1 MTDHPVTLSLPD
13 AIFDPIRQ
21 IAEAK
26 DQPVEQV
33 VLDQLRSVISVKLPP
48 LPPDEEAELI
58 AFKFLSDDTLRN
70 IARGQMAESLQ
81 ERMQV
86 LMTRN
91 NMGTITSAEYDE
103 LANLVERGQRLTL
116 RKAWAAGILME
127 RGYSMTGDDL
137 TMESE

>member
-1 MTDHPVTLSLPD
+1 MSNHPVTLSLPD

-26 DQPVEQV
+26 DQPLEQV
-33 VLDQLRSVISVKLPP
+33 VLDQLRSVISVTLPP

-70 IARGQMAESLQ
+70 IARAQMSEPLQ
-81 ERMQV
+81 ERMQA

-91 NMGTITSAEYDE
+91 NLGTISDAEYDE
-103 LANLVERGQRLTL
+103 LASLVERGQRLTL

-127 RGYSMTGDDL
+127 RGYPITGNDL
-137 TMESE
+137 KMESE